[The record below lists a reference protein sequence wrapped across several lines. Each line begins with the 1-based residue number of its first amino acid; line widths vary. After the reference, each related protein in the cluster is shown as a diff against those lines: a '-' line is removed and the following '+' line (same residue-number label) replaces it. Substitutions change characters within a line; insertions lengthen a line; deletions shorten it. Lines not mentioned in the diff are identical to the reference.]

1 MEPSPLERNL
11 TPRAFADFL
20 ATEHMQGDGLDD
32 DLMREIMGVQVSLH
46 YSCMRPYATLL
57 YEALSY

>member
-1 MEPSPLERNL
+1 MEPSPLELNL

-32 DLMREIMGVQVSLH
+32 DLMREIMGVQVAFSF
-46 YSCMRPYATLL
+46 
-57 YEALSY
+57 